1 MLFVNMICDLWLVG
15 RVIVLR
21 DYSYCISFKV
31 INGASELSHAYVNWN
46 ACRYIGR
53 YAECMLII
61 FGHISRRFLWNVH
74 CKLYILYTLYKVD
87 GILVKFHR

>member
-1 MLFVNMICDLWLVG
+1 MLFVNVICDLWLVG

-31 INGASELSHAYVNWN
+31 INGTSELSHAYVNWN

-53 YAECMLII
+53 YVECMLII
-61 FGHISRRFLWNVH
+61 FGHIS
-74 CKLYILYTLYKVD
+74 
-87 GILVKFHR
+87 

>member
-1 MLFVNMICDLWLVG
+1 MLFVNVTCDLWLVG

-31 INGASELSHAYVNWN
+31 INGMSELSHAYVNWN

-53 YAECMLII
+53 
-61 FGHISRRFLWNVH
+61 
-74 CKLYILYTLYKVD
+74 
-87 GILVKFHR
+87 

>member
-1 MLFVNMICDLWLVG
+1 MLFVNVICDLWLVG

-31 INGASELSHAYVNWN
+31 INGMSELSHAYVNWN

-61 FGHISRRFLWNVH
+61 FGHISRRLCGMSIVNRIH
-74 CKLYILYTLYKVD
+74 YIPCIKLMVY
-87 GILVKFHR
+87 